1 MIFISIN
8 DLKYIIMKNE
18 DKDLGLIKFMDVMQI
33 LASDDL
39 KPEVKI
45 VLIYLVNRIVELDL
59 RIDELK
65 K

>member
-1 MIFISIN
+1 
-8 DLKYIIMKNE
+8 MKNE